1 MKVGIMQPYFF
12 PYIGYFQLA
21 NAVDKFVI
29 YDDIQFSKKGWIQ
42 RNRLLMNNQPTTF
55 SIALKKDS
63 DYLDIIQRELSDNF
77 DRLKLCRQIQGSYR
91 KAPYYDE
98 IYKLVEDIILCE
110 DNNLFQYIENSIT
123 KLFSILDI
131 DVELVTSSTL
141 ALSRELKSQERV
153 IHTCV
158 ALGADE
164 YINPPGGVELYTE
177 SEFIKKGLKLKFLDP
192 VIESYSQSNDS
203 FISHLS
209 IIDVMMWNGLEMTKQ
224 IARKNAFIQNS

>member
-1 MKVGIMQPYFF
+1 
-12 PYIGYFQLA
+12 
-21 NAVDKFVI
+21 
-29 YDDIQFSKKGWIQ
+29 
-42 RNRLLMNNQPTTF
+42 
-55 SIALKKDS
+55 
-63 DYLDIIQRELSDNF
+63 
-77 DRLKLCRQIQGSYR
+77 
-91 KAPYYDE
+91 
-98 IYKLVEDIILCE
+98 
-110 DNNLFQYIENSIT
+110 
-123 KLFSILDI
+123 I

-224 IARKNAFIQNS
+224 MARKNAFIQNS